1 MENCCGRNKECEG
14 EDQNV
19 GYKMMTILVTKLEHM
34 GHVITCDNWF
44 TSLFLF
50 LGLLKLRFR
59 ATETCRTNRRRWPN
73 ALTID
78 KGKAVRAVS
87 RDIIWW

>member
-1 MENCCGRNKECEG
+1 
-14 EDQNV
+14 
-19 GYKMMTILVTKLEHM
+19 MTILVTKLEHM

-44 TSLFLF
+44 TNLFLF
-50 LGLLKLRFR
+50 LGLLKLGFK

-78 KGKAVRAVS
+78 KGKAVRAVP
-87 RDIIWW
+87 RGIIWW